1 MDIAARAFSPS
12 VHVAAVVLAA
22 GRSRRMGRCKLTL
35 PWGNTTVIGQ
45 VVATLAQ
52 AGAAPVL
59 VVTAPP
65 WHHEVLSALSGA
77 PAQVVVY
84 HPQDPEAMLLTVQW
98 GLRHLPDT
106 TAATFIALGDQ
117 PHIPVHVPQ
126 TLMATYQATGAAIVV
141 PTHQGRKGHPWL
153 VDRRLWSA
161 LLRLPPT
168 ATLRDFLHQHREQLY
183 TVPVDTPSI
192 HWDMDNPQDYRR
204 LRAWWEYNQY
214 RATSATPHPRQE
226 E

>member
-1 MDIAARAFSPS
+1 MPKHPHSTPHESASFSPS
-12 VHVAAVVLAA
+12 VAAVVLAA

-35 PWGNTTVIGQ
+35 PWGNTTLIGQ
-45 VVATLAQ
+45 VVATLTQ

-65 WHHEVLSALSGA
+65 WHHEVLAVLAGT
-77 PAQVVVY
+77 PAQVTVY

-106 TAATFIALGDQ
+106 TVATFIALGDQ

-153 VDRRLWSA
+153 VDRRLWPD
-161 LLRLPPT
+161 LLRLPPA
-168 ATLRDFLHQHREQLY
+168 ATLRDFLRQHQEHLHP
-183 TVPVDTPSI
+183 VPVDTPAI
-192 HWDMDNPQDYRR
+192 HWDMDTPQDYRW
-204 LRAWWEYNQY
+204 LRAWWEYNQK
-214 RATSATPHPRQE
+214 RTSSTPL
-226 E
+226 

>member
-1 MDIAARAFSPS
+1 MKHPLPHPHDAPIAAI
-12 VHVAAVVLAA
+12 VLAA

-35 PWGNTTVIGQ
+35 SWGNTTVIGQ

-65 WHHEVLSALSGA
+65 WHHEVLRALTGT
-77 PAQVVVY
+77 PAQVTVY

-98 GLRHLPDT
+98 GLRHLPGT
-106 TAATFIALGDQ
+106 TRATFIALGDQ

-126 TLMATYQATGAAIVV
+126 TLMDTHRTTGAAIVV
-141 PTHQGRKGHPWL
+141 PTHRGRKGHPWL
-153 VDRRLWSA
+153 VDRRLWPD

-168 ATLRDFLHQHREQLY
+168 ATLRDFLEQHQAHLY
-183 TVPVDTPSI
+183 SVPVNTPAI
-192 HWDMDNPQDYRR
+192 RWDIDDPQDYRR
-204 LRAWWEYNQY
+204 LRAWWEYNQN
-214 RATSATPHPRQE
+214 RTPSTHPQ
-226 E
+226 

>member
-117 PHIPVHVPQ
+117 PHIPLHVPQ
-126 TLMATYQATGAAIVV
+126 TLLATYQATGAAIVV
-141 PTHQGRKGHPWL
+141 PTYQGRKGHPWL
-153 VDRRLWSA
+153 VDRRLWPD

-168 ATLRDFLHQHREQLY
+168 ATLRDFLHHHQEHLHP
-183 TVPVDTPSI
+183 VPVVTPAI
-192 HWDMDNPQDYRR
+192 RWDMDNPQDYRR
-204 LRAWWEYNQY
+204 LRAWWEYNQN
-214 RATSATPHPRQE
+214 RTSRTIPGKRE